1 MLKIEMPVEQAK
13 LVAEACL
20 FYVRMLSGDYQ
31 AVIDLCLDKTLP
43 NSEYESRSAV
53 AREYL
58 CRAKSCIS
66 SDAPDTS
73 LTAEQVKKIEDDA
86 LSLKELLGKSDGTIV
101 VSDAQAKL
109 ISGVC
114 GGMKRSNFF

>member
-114 GGMKRSNFF
+114 EL